1 MRWPAFIWSVPG
13 CYPEERTP
21 ECGRSSGEGTAH
33 LRTPV
38 TISPSFEE
46 AAPVGEQGENVG

>member
-13 CYPEERTP
+13 CYPEESAP
-21 ECGRSSGEGTAH
+21 ECGRSSGKGTAH